1 MNIHDI
7 NQVSNPCLFSE
18 VCHMA
23 VKVNLKWLRSPPP
36 FGSADSGSLYI
47 LSSCEVVWWGG
58 GWWDLCNGRQC
69 PPQLRSRSS
78 RSESNSG
85 RN

>member
-7 NQVSNPCLFSE
+7 NQVSNPFLFLE

-36 FGSADSGSLYI
+36 FWFCRLWQSLHPI
-47 LSSCEVVWWGG
+47 
-58 GWWDLCNGRQC
+58 
-69 PPQLRSRSS
+69 
-78 RSESNSG
+78 
-85 RN
+85 